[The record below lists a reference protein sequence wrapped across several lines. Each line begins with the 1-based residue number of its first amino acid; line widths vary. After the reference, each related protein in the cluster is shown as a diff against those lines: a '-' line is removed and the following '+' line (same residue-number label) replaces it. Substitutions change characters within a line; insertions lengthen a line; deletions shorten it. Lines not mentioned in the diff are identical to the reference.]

1 MESTCFVTVSST
13 ADTLAAAITANLK
26 ATAVK
31 TCQVE
36 PAALGDLSLSLSS
49 DKLTIDG
56 QPVAGVLFRSFPD
69 TSFSD
74 GFMADDR
81 SFCDAEIGATWLAA
95 LQLDSVSGVFVRLNP
110 RPLQPPNLKL
120 SPQNEHAFIVERRN
134 GIQYLLD
141 NLPMVVANRPS
152 AGRSN
157 GSKPYQMRSLMAFGF
172 EVPKWL
178 TSNEEVNIKEFAET
192 CGQGVI
198 YKACSG
204 LRSRVRK
211 LDDEVLQRMKNGS
224 TPVVVQEYITGRDVR
239 VHTVIDQVFPTEVV
253 GGGVDYRFEHEHCLY
268 RATVAPDEIADM
280 CCRFAKRERLV
291 IAGFDFRVTD
301 DGQWFCLE
309 MNPVP
314 TFLPY
319 EMSTTQPIGD
329 ALLDVMTA

>member
-1 MESTCFVTVSST
+1 MHICVLGDSEDLSTVYFGWLARRRGLDVLELRE
-13 ADTLAAAITANLK
+13 DTLGYDWSFTLDGSSSRGGHL
-26 ATAVK
+26 V
-31 TCQVE
+31 V
-36 PAALGDLSLSLSS
+36 GDS
-49 DKLTIDG
+49 KY
-56 QPVAGVLFRSFPD
+56 PFR
-69 TSFSD
+69 
-74 GFMADDR
+74 
-81 SFCDAEIGATWLAA
+81 E
-95 LQLDSVSGVFVRLNP
+95 VSGVFVRLNP

-134 GIQYLLD
+134 GIQYFLD
-141 NLPMVVANRPS
+141 HLPMVVANRPS

-157 GSKPYQMRSLMAFGF
+157 GSKPYQMRLLAAFGF
-172 EVPKWL
+172 DVPKWL
-178 TSNEEVNIKEFAET
+178 TSNEEVTIKEFAES

-224 TPVVVQEYITGRDVR
+224 TPVVVQEYIPGKDVR
-239 VHTVIDQVFPTEVV
+239 VHTVNDRVFPTEVV

-268 RATVAPDEIADM
+268 QATVMPDEIADM
-280 CCRFAKRERLV
+280 CCRFAKLERLV

-301 DGQWFCLE
+301 DGRWFCLE

-329 ALLDVMTA
+329 ALLDVMCSTT

>member
-1 MESTCFVTVSST
+1 MHICVLGDSEDLSTVYIAWLARRRGIDVLELRE
-13 ADTLAAAITANLK
+13 DTLGYDWSFTLDGSSSRDGHL
-26 ATAVK
+26 V
-31 TCQVE
+31 V
-36 PAALGDLSLSLSS
+36 GDSKYPFT
-49 DKLTIDG
+49 D
-56 QPVAGVLFRSFPD
+56 
-69 TSFSD
+69 
-74 GFMADDR
+74 
-81 SFCDAEIGATWLAA
+81 
-95 LQLDSVSGVFVRLNP
+95 VSGVFVRLNP

-141 NLPMVVANRPS
+141 YLPMVVANRPS

-157 GSKPYQMRSLMAFGF
+157 GSKPYQMRSLAAFGF

-178 TSNEEVNIKEFAET
+178 TSNEEVTIKEFAET
-192 CGQGVI
+192 CSQGVI

-224 TPVVVQEYITGRDVR
+224 TPVVVQEYIPGRDVR
-239 VHTVIDQVFPTEVV
+239 VHTVSDKVFPTEVV

-268 RATVAPDEIADM
+268 RATVVPDEIADM

-329 ALLDVMTA
+329 ALLDLMTA